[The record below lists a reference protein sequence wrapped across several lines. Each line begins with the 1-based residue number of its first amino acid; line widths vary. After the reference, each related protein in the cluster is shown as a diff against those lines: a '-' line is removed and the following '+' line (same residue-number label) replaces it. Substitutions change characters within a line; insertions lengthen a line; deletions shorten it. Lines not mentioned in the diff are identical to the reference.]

1 MKKLLA
7 LVLTLALCLSFTAC
21 SSSDSSS
28 SSESED
34 AVSSEAE
41 SSTEST
47 TEESTESASTAT
59 ENSDLADI
67 LANADGRLA
76 DILSAGKI
84 TIATE
89 GDWSPWTYHDET
101 TNELTGF
108 DVELGNAIAEKLG
121 VTAEFQETTWDAILS
136 GVESG
141 RFDLAC
147 NGVGYTD
154 ERAESYNFSE
164 PYIYTKMVL
173 MVQSDN
179 EDITSFEDLAGKTTA
194 NSVGSTYATV
204 AEEYGAT
211 VNNVDTLDQTLE
223 LLVQGRV
230 DATLNAEVSYLDYMN
245 AHPDAQIK
253 VVAKSEGEKVC
264 IPAAKEDT
272 DSLIAAVN
280 AIIAEMREDGSLA
293 ELSEKYFNGDITNP

>member
-7 LVLTLALCLSFTAC
+7 LVLALALSGAALTAC
-21 SSSDSSS
+21 SSSSESSS
-28 SSESED
+28 SSEQSAEQT
-34 AVSSEAE
+34 ASSTASSEE
-41 SSTEST
+41 SI
-47 TEESTESASTAT
+47 STAADGS
-59 ENSDLADI
+59 ELADI

-76 DILSAGKI
+76 DILSSGTI

-89 GDWSPWTYHDET
+89 GDWSPWTYHDEK

-121 VTAEFQETTWDAILS
+121 VTADFQETTWDAILS

-141 RFDLAC
+141 RFDIAC

-154 ERAESYNFSE
+154 ERAESYNFSD
-164 PYIYTKMVL
+164 PYIYTKQVL
-173 MVQSDN
+173 MVRSDN
-179 EDITSFEDLAGKTTA
+179 EDITSFEDLNGKTTA

-204 AEEYGAT
+204 AESYGAT
-211 VNNVDTLDQTLE
+211 VTNVDTLDQTLE
-223 LLVQGRV
+223 LLLQGRI

-245 AHPDAQIK
+245 AHPDAEIK

-264 IPAAKEDT
+264 IPAAKENT
-272 DSLIAAVN
+272 DSLIKAIN
-280 AIIAEMREDGSLA
+280 ACIQEMRDDGSLA
-293 ELSEKYFNGDITNP
+293 ELSEKYFSGDITNP

>member
-7 LVLTLALCLSFTAC
+7 LALALSLAATALTAC
-21 SSSDSSS
+21 SSSSSGTSS
-28 SSESED
+28 SSE
-34 AVSSEAE
+34 ASSEV
-41 SSTEST
+41 S
-47 TEESTESASTAT
+47 TEESASAAST
-59 ENSDLADI
+59 SADDSELSSI

-76 DILSAGKI
+76 DILSSGTI

-89 GDWSPWTYHDET
+89 GDWSPWTYHDEK

-121 VTAEFQETTWDAILS
+121 VTADFQETTWDAILS

-141 RFDLAC
+141 RFDIAC

-154 ERAESYNFSE
+154 ERAESYNFSD
-164 PYIYTKMVL
+164 PYIYTKQVL
-173 MVQSDN
+173 MVRSDN
-179 EDITSFEDLAGKTTA
+179 EDITSFEDLKGKTTA

-204 AEEYGAT
+204 AESYGAT
-211 VNNVDTLDQTLE
+211 VTNVDTLDQTLE
-223 LLVQGRV
+223 LLLQGRI

-245 AHPDAQIK
+245 AHPEAEIK

-264 IPAAKEDT
+264 IPAAKENT
-272 DSLIAAVN
+272 DSLIKAIN
-280 AIIAEMREDGSLA
+280 ACIQEMRDDGSLS
-293 ELSEKYFNGDITNP
+293 ELSEKYFSGDITNP

>member
-28 SSESED
+28 SSESEE
-34 AVSSEAE
+34 AVSSETTE
-41 SSTEST
+41 STANTEST
-47 TEESTESASTAT
+47 TTD
-59 ENSDLADI
+59 NSDLADI

-76 DILSAGKI
+76 DILAAGKI

-154 ERAESYNFSE
+154 ERAESYNFSDA
-164 PYIYTKMVL
+164 YIYTKMVL

-204 AEEYGAT
+204 AEGYGAI

-223 LLVQGRV
+223 LLVQGRI

>member
-7 LVLTLALCLSFTAC
+7 LALALSLAATALTAC
-21 SSSDSSS
+21 SSSSSSSSS
-28 SSESED
+28 SSE
-34 AVSSEAE
+34 ASSEV
-41 SSTEST
+41 S
-47 TEESTESASTAT
+47 TEESASAAST
-59 ENSDLADI
+59 SADDSELSSI

-76 DILSAGKI
+76 DILSSGTI

-89 GDWSPWTYHDET
+89 GDWSPWTYHDEK

-121 VTAEFQETTWDAILS
+121 VTADFQETTWDAILS

-141 RFDLAC
+141 RFDIAC

-154 ERAESYNFSE
+154 ERAESYNFSD
-164 PYIYTKMVL
+164 PYIYTKQVL
-173 MVQSDN
+173 MVRSDN
-179 EDITSFEDLAGKTTA
+179 EDITSFEDLKGKTTA

-204 AEEYGAT
+204 AESYGAT
-211 VNNVDTLDQTLE
+211 VTNVDTLDQTLE
-223 LLVQGRV
+223 LLLQGRI

-245 AHPDAQIK
+245 AHPDAEIK

-264 IPAAKEDT
+264 IPAAKENT
-272 DSLIAAVN
+272 DSLIKAIN
-280 AIIAEMREDGSLA
+280 ACIQEMRDDGSLS
-293 ELSEKYFNGDITNP
+293 ELSEKYFSGDITNP

>member
-7 LVLTLALCLSFTAC
+7 LILALSLSATALTAC
-21 SSSDSSS
+21 SSSTDSSS
-28 SSESED
+28 SEASAEET
-34 AVSSEAE
+34 ASSAAE
-41 SSTEST
+41 S
-47 TEESTESASTAT
+47 EESTAAGGDSELAS
-59 ENSDLADI
+59 I

-76 DILSAGKI
+76 DILESGTI

-89 GDWSPWTYHDET
+89 GDWSPWTYHDEK

-121 VTAEFQETTWDAILS
+121 VTADFQETTWDAILS

-141 RFDLAC
+141 RFDIAC

-154 ERAESYNFSE
+154 ERAESYNFSD
-164 PYIYTKMVL
+164 PYIYTKQVL
-173 MVQSDN
+173 MVRSDN
-179 EDITSFEDLAGKTTA
+179 EDITSFEDLNGKTTA

-204 AEEYGAT
+204 AESYGAT
-211 VNNVDTLDQTLE
+211 VTNVDTLDQTLE
-223 LLVQGRV
+223 LLLQGRI

-245 AHPDAQIK
+245 AHPDAEIK

-264 IPAAKEDT
+264 IPAAKENT
-272 DSLIAAVN
+272 DSLIKAIN
-280 AIIAEMREDGSLA
+280 ACIQEMRDDGSLA
-293 ELSEKYFNGDITNP
+293 ELSEKYFSGDITNP

>member
-7 LVLTLALCLSFTAC
+7 LALALSLAATALTAC
-21 SSSDSSS
+21 SSSSSGTS
-28 SSESED
+28 NSTEASSE
-34 AVSSEAE
+34 VS
-41 SSTEST
+41 
-47 TEESTESASTAT
+47 TEESASDAST
-59 ENSDLADI
+59 SADDSELSSI

-76 DILSAGKI
+76 DILSSGTI

-89 GDWSPWTYHDET
+89 GDWSPWTYHDEK

-121 VTAEFQETTWDAILS
+121 VTADFQETTWDAILS

-141 RFDLAC
+141 RFDIAC

-154 ERAESYNFSE
+154 ERAESYNFSD
-164 PYIYTKMVL
+164 PYIYTKQVL
-173 MVQSDN
+173 MVRSDN
-179 EDITSFEDLAGKTTA
+179 EDITSFEDLKGKTTA

-204 AEEYGAT
+204 AESYGAT
-211 VNNVDTLDQTLE
+211 VTNVDTLDQTLE
-223 LLVQGRV
+223 LLLQGRI

-245 AHPDAQIK
+245 AHPEAEIK

-264 IPAAKEDT
+264 IPAAKENT
-272 DSLIAAVN
+272 DSLIKAIN
-280 AIIAEMREDGSLA
+280 ACIQEMRDDGSLS
-293 ELSEKYFNGDITNP
+293 ELSEKYFSGDITNP

>member
-7 LVLTLALCLSFTAC
+7 LALALSLAATALTAC
-21 SSSDSSS
+21 SSSSSSSSS
-28 SSESED
+28 SSE
-34 AVSSEAE
+34 ASSEV
-41 SSTEST
+41 S
-47 TEESTESASTAT
+47 TEESASAAST
-59 ENSDLADI
+59 SADDSELSSI

-76 DILSAGKI
+76 DILSSGKI

-89 GDWSPWTYHDET
+89 GDWSPWTYHDEK

-121 VTAEFQETTWDAILS
+121 VTADFQETTWDAILS

-141 RFDLAC
+141 RFDIAC

-154 ERAESYNFSE
+154 ERAESYNFSD
-164 PYIYTKMVL
+164 PYIYTKQVL
-173 MVQSDN
+173 MVRSDN
-179 EDITSFEDLAGKTTA
+179 EDITSFEDLKGKTTA

-204 AEEYGAT
+204 AESYGAT
-211 VNNVDTLDQTLE
+211 VTNVDTLDQTLE
-223 LLVQGRV
+223 LLLQGRI

-245 AHPDAQIK
+245 AHPDAEIK

-264 IPAAKEDT
+264 IPAAKENT
-272 DSLIAAVN
+272 DSLIKAIN
-280 AIIAEMREDGSLA
+280 ACIQEMRDDGSLS
-293 ELSEKYFNGDITNP
+293 ELSEKYFSGDITNP

>member
-7 LVLTLALCLSFTAC
+7 LVLALALSGAALTAC
-21 SSSDSSS
+21 SSSSESSS
-28 SSESED
+28 SSEQSAEQT
-34 AVSSEAE
+34 ASSAA
-41 SSTEST
+41 SS
-47 TEESTESASTAT
+47 EESTSTAA
-59 ENSDLADI
+59 EGSELADI

-76 DILSAGKI
+76 DILSSGTI

-89 GDWSPWTYHDET
+89 GDWSPWTYHDEK
-101 TNELTGF
+101 TNKLTGF

-121 VTAEFQETTWDAILS
+121 VTADFQETTWDAILS

-141 RFDLAC
+141 RFDIAC

-164 PYIYTKMVL
+164 PYIYTKQVL
-173 MVQSDN
+173 MVRSDN
-179 EDITSFEDLAGKTTA
+179 EDITSFEDLNGKTTA

-204 AEEYGAT
+204 AESYGAT
-211 VNNVDTLDQTLE
+211 VTNVDTLDQTLE
-223 LLVQGRV
+223 LLLQGRI

-245 AHPDAQIK
+245 AHPDAEIK

-264 IPAAKEDT
+264 IPAAKENT
-272 DSLIAAVN
+272 DSLIKAVN
-280 AIIAEMREDGSLA
+280 ACIQEMRDDGSLA
-293 ELSEKYFNGDITNP
+293 ELSEKYFSGDITNP

>member
-7 LVLTLALCLSFTAC
+7 LALALSLAATALTAC
-21 SSSDSSS
+21 SSS
-28 SSESED
+28 
-34 AVSSEAE
+34 SSEA
-41 SSTEST
+41 SSEVS
-47 TEESTESASTAT
+47 TEESASAAST
-59 ENSDLADI
+59 SADDSELSSI

-76 DILSAGKI
+76 DILSSGKI

-89 GDWSPWTYHDET
+89 GDWSPWTYHDEK

-121 VTAEFQETTWDAILS
+121 VTADFQETTWDAILS

-141 RFDLAC
+141 RFDIAC

-154 ERAESYNFSE
+154 ERAESYNFSD
-164 PYIYTKMVL
+164 PYIYTKQVL
-173 MVQSDN
+173 MVRSDN
-179 EDITSFEDLAGKTTA
+179 EDITSFEDLKGKTTA

-204 AEEYGAT
+204 AESYGAT
-211 VNNVDTLDQTLE
+211 VTNVDTLDQTLE
-223 LLVQGRV
+223 LLLQGRI

-245 AHPDAQIK
+245 AHPEAEIK

-264 IPAAKEDT
+264 IPAAKENT
-272 DSLIAAVN
+272 DSLIKAIN
-280 AIIAEMREDGSLA
+280 ACIQEMRDDGSLS
-293 ELSEKYFNGDITNP
+293 ELSEKYFSGDITNP

>member
-7 LVLTLALCLSFTAC
+7 LILALSLSAAALTAC
-21 SSSDSSS
+21 SSSTDSSS
-28 SSESED
+28 SEASAEET
-34 AVSSEAE
+34 ASSAAE
-41 SSTEST
+41 S
-47 TEESTESASTAT
+47 EESTAAGGDSELAS
-59 ENSDLADI
+59 I

-76 DILSAGKI
+76 DILESGTI

-89 GDWSPWTYHDET
+89 GDWSPWTYHDEK

-121 VTAEFQETTWDAILS
+121 VTADFQETTWDAILS

-141 RFDLAC
+141 RFDIAC

-154 ERAESYNFSE
+154 ERAESYNFSD
-164 PYIYTKMVL
+164 PYIYTKQVL
-173 MVQSDN
+173 MVRSDN
-179 EDITSFEDLAGKTTA
+179 EDITSFEDLNGKTTA

-204 AEEYGAT
+204 AESYGAT
-211 VNNVDTLDQTLE
+211 VTNVDTLDQTLE
-223 LLVQGRV
+223 LLLQGRI

-245 AHPDAQIK
+245 AHPDAEIK

-264 IPAAKEDT
+264 IPAAKENT
-272 DSLIAAVN
+272 DSLIKAIN
-280 AIIAEMREDGSLA
+280 ACIQEMRDDGSLA
-293 ELSEKYFNGDITNP
+293 ELSEKYFSGDITNP

>member
-7 LVLTLALCLSFTAC
+7 LALALSLAATALTAC
-21 SSSDSSS
+21 SSSSSGTSS
-28 SSESED
+28 SSE
-34 AVSSEAE
+34 ASSEV
-41 SSTEST
+41 S
-47 TEESTESASTAT
+47 TEESASAAST
-59 ENSDLADI
+59 SADDSELSSI

-76 DILSAGKI
+76 DILSSGTI

-89 GDWSPWTYHDET
+89 GDWSPWTYHDEK

-121 VTAEFQETTWDAILS
+121 VTADFQETTWDAILS

-141 RFDLAC
+141 RFDIAC

-154 ERAESYNFSE
+154 ERAESYNFSD
-164 PYIYTKMVL
+164 PYIYTKQVL
-173 MVQSDN
+173 MVRSDN
-179 EDITSFEDLAGKTTA
+179 EDITSFEDLKGKTTA

-204 AEEYGAT
+204 AESYGAT
-211 VNNVDTLDQTLE
+211 VTNVDTLDQTLE
-223 LLVQGRV
+223 LLLQGRI

-245 AHPDAQIK
+245 AHPDAEIK

-264 IPAAKEDT
+264 IPAAKENT
-272 DSLIAAVN
+272 DSLIKAIN
-280 AIIAEMREDGSLA
+280 ACIQEMRDDGSLS
-293 ELSEKYFNGDITNP
+293 ELSEKYFSGDITNP

>member
-7 LVLTLALCLSFTAC
+7 LILALSLSATALTAC
-21 SSSDSSS
+21 SSSTDSSS
-28 SSESED
+28 SEASAEET
-34 AVSSEAE
+34 ASSAAE
-41 SSTEST
+41 S
-47 TEESTESASTAT
+47 EESTAASGDS
-59 ENSDLADI
+59 ELASI

-76 DILSAGKI
+76 DILESGTI

-89 GDWSPWTYHDET
+89 GDWSPWTYHDEK

-121 VTAEFQETTWDAILS
+121 VTADFQETTWDAILS

-141 RFDLAC
+141 RFDIAC

-154 ERAESYNFSE
+154 ERAESYNFSD
-164 PYIYTKMVL
+164 PYIYTKQVL
-173 MVQSDN
+173 MVRSDN
-179 EDITSFEDLAGKTTA
+179 EDITSFEDLNGKTTA

-204 AEEYGAT
+204 AESYGAT
-211 VNNVDTLDQTLE
+211 VTNVDTLDQTLE
-223 LLVQGRV
+223 LLLQGRI

-245 AHPDAQIK
+245 AHPDAEIK

-264 IPAAKEDT
+264 IPAAKENT
-272 DSLIAAVN
+272 DSLIKAIN
-280 AIIAEMREDGSLA
+280 ACIQEMRDDGSLA
-293 ELSEKYFNGDITNP
+293 ELSEKYFSGDITNP

>member
-7 LVLTLALCLSFTAC
+7 LILALSLSATALTAC
-21 SSSDSSS
+21 SSSTDSSS
-28 SSESED
+28 SEASAEET
-34 AVSSEAE
+34 ASSAAE
-41 SSTEST
+41 S
-47 TEESTESASTAT
+47 EESTAAGGDSELAS
-59 ENSDLADI
+59 I

-76 DILSAGKI
+76 DILESGTI

-89 GDWSPWTYHDET
+89 GDWSPWTYHDEK

-121 VTAEFQETTWDAILS
+121 VTADFQETTWDAILS

-141 RFDLAC
+141 RFDIAC

-154 ERAESYNFSE
+154 ERAESYNFSA
-164 PYIYTKMVL
+164 PYIYTKQVL
-173 MVQSDN
+173 MVRSDN
-179 EDITSFEDLAGKTTA
+179 EDITSFEDLNGKTTA

-204 AEEYGAT
+204 AESYGAT
-211 VNNVDTLDQTLE
+211 VTNVDTLDQTLE
-223 LLVQGRV
+223 LLLQGRI

-245 AHPDAQIK
+245 AHPDAEIK

-264 IPAAKEDT
+264 IPAAKENT
-272 DSLIAAVN
+272 DSLIKAIN
-280 AIIAEMREDGSLA
+280 ACIQEMRDDGSLA
-293 ELSEKYFNGDITNP
+293 ELSEKYFSGDITNP

>member
-7 LVLTLALCLSFTAC
+7 LVLALALSGAALTAC
-21 SSSDSSS
+21 SSNSESSS
-28 SSESED
+28 SSEQSAEQT
-34 AVSSEAE
+34 ASSAA
-41 SSTEST
+41 SS
-47 TEESTESASTAT
+47 EESTSTVA
-59 ENSDLADI
+59 EGSELADI

-76 DILSAGKI
+76 DILSSGTI

-89 GDWSPWTYHDET
+89 GDWSPWTYHDEK

-121 VTAEFQETTWDAILS
+121 VTADFQETTWDAILS

-141 RFDLAC
+141 RFDIAC

-164 PYIYTKMVL
+164 PYIYTKQVL
-173 MVQSDN
+173 MVRSDN
-179 EDITSFEDLAGKTTA
+179 EDITSFEDLNGKTTA

-204 AEEYGAT
+204 AESYGAT
-211 VNNVDTLDQTLE
+211 VTNVDTLDQTLE
-223 LLVQGRV
+223 LLLQGRI

-245 AHPDAQIK
+245 AHPDAEIK

-264 IPAAKEDT
+264 IPAAKENT
-272 DSLIAAVN
+272 DSLIKAVN
-280 AIIAEMREDGSLA
+280 ACIQEMRDDGSLA
-293 ELSEKYFNGDITNP
+293 ELSEKYFSGDITNP